1 VKRGKFILEAILG
14 TPPPSPPPNVPPLK
28 ENEGAQV
35 MSVRARLELHRKNPP
50 CSGCHA
56 VMDPLGFSLENF
68 DGIGE
73 WRTKEPGGAV
83 DPSGQLA
90 DGTKVDG
97 PVALRNVIMKHPEQ
111 FVRTLTEKMLTY
123 GLGRGLEYYDMPTV
137 RGIARDASRNDYKF
151 SSIVLGIVKSTPFQ
165 MRRVQDAP
173 VRAAATDR

>member
-1 VKRGKFILEAILG
+1 
-14 TPPPSPPPNVPPLK
+14 
-28 ENEGAQV
+28 
-35 MSVRARLELHRKNPP
+35 
-50 CSGCHA
+50 
-56 VMDPLGFSLENF
+56 
-68 DGIGE
+68 
-73 WRTKEPGGAV
+73 
-83 DPSGQLA
+83 
-90 DGTKVDG
+90 
-97 PVALRNVIMKHPEQ
+97 VALRYAIMKHPEQ